1 MNAKDFTIGKEFICD
16 GGVYRCTDVGSRIV
30 IAIRVDCVETNH
42 GILTREE
49 GEAQGWFN
57 GPPYAV
63 AERVFDE
70 DDLEVC
76 EPER

>member
-1 MNAKDFTIGKEFICD
+1 MNVSDFAIGTEFACD
-16 GGVYRCTDVGSRIV
+16 GKVYRCTDVGSRAV
-30 IAIRVDCVETNH
+30 VAIRVDCVETNL
-42 GILTREE
+42 GTLSRADAD
-49 GEAQGWFN
+49 AQGWFD

-76 EPER
+76 EPA